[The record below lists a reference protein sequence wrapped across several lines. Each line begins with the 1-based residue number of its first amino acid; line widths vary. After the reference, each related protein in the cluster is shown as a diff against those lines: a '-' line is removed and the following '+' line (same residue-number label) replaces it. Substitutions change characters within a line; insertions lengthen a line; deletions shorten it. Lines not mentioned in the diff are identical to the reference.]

1 MSGVPVFF
9 FFFFPS
15 KGIGFIKERVSTK
28 LSEQTLRGVKSLPQG
43 RDYSSFIS
51 LPVLICAFL
60 VGSCPQI
67 KVFLT
72 NQFKGQD
79 A

>member
-1 MSGVPVFF
+1 MCLVSQFF
-9 FFFFPS
+9 FFFSS

-51 LPVLICAFL
+51 LPVLICTFGWFL
-60 VGSCPQI
+60 SLNTSI
-67 KVFLT
+67 LS